1 MLKNA
6 FYCAYTKGRDMKVL
20 VINSG
25 SSSLKY
31 ELFDLYN
38 EASLMSGAVSRIGM
52 DGTEHAF
59 RYGETEASR
68 DIEAADHLTALG
80 TIIEAIVK
88 TEGIPIRSLA
98 DIDAVAH
105 RITHG
110 GSLYRSPVVID
121 QAVIDEIRRLIPLM
135 PLHHPPM
142 LAGIEACQKI
152 FPDVPHVAVFDT
164 AYHRTI
170 PDEAAIYGLP
180 YEVFARGVKRF
191 GFHGNSHEYVALKA
205 AEYLETPLR
214 RLNVISC
221 HLGNGA
227 SVCAIKRGHSIDTS
241 MGFSPLEGLIMGT
254 RVGDLDPG
262 VITYLMHEDKLTVDQ
277 LDDMLNNQGGLAGIS
292 GVSADMREVLAA
304 ADAGNTRALL
314 AIKAFCYRIKRY
326 IGAYHAAL
334 GGADVLIFTGGIG
347 ENSRGIRARSMQ
359 GLEKLGFAVDHVR
372 NDRCVV
378 TEASPVSDI
387 GARFTSVH
395 ILVIATDEELM
406 IARQCAHALDYK
418 RSIRRDIM
426 SVDKR
431 PIRVSV
437 SSRHVHLSR
446 KDTESLFGPGYVLT
460 EKSRLHIDSQ
470 YATRETVNLI
480 GPRGRVDNVRAIGP
494 ERSRTQVE
502 ISRTEEFKLGID
514 APIRESGDLDGTP
527 GIILEGPV
535 GRIEIP
541 EGVICAQRHIHMT
554 PEDADNYGL
563 KDRDT
568 VMVQIEGE
576 RELIFGDVLV
586 RVRPDYKL
594 EMHLD
599 TDEANAADLSPV
611 AQGYIVRIESR

>member
-1 MLKNA
+1 
-6 FYCAYTKGRDMKVL
+6 MKVL

-31 ELFDLYN
+31 ELFDLYT

-52 DGTEHAF
+52 GGAQHT
-59 RYGETEASR
+59 YSWGEKEASVAV
-68 DIEAADHLTALG
+68 EAADHLSAFGL
-80 TIIEAIVK
+80 IIRAIVD
-88 TEGIPIRSLA
+88 TEGVPIQNLSE
-98 DIDAVAH
+98 IDAVAH

-135 PLHHPPM
+135 PLHHPAM
-142 LAGIEACQKI
+142 LAGIEACRKI

-164 AYHRTI
+164 AFHRTI

-180 YEVFARGVKRF
+180 YKVFERGIKRF
-191 GFHGNSHEYVALKA
+191 GFHGNSHEYVAQKA
-205 AEYLETPLR
+205 AAYLEIPLK
-214 RLNVISC
+214 RLNIISC

-227 SVCAIKRGHSIDTS
+227 SVCAIKRGHAIDTS

-262 VITYLMHEDKLTVDQ
+262 VITYLMHEDKLSVDQ
-277 LDDMLNNQGGLAGIS
+277 LDDMLNNQSGLAGIS

-314 AIKAFCYRIKRY
+314 AIKAFCYRVKRY

-334 GGADVLIFTGGIG
+334 GGTDVLIFTGGIG
-347 ENSRGIRARSMQ
+347 ENSRGIRARSVQ
-359 GLEKLGFAVDHVR
+359 GLEKLGFAVDHIR
-372 NDRCVV
+372 NDRCAVNDV
-378 TEASPVSDI
+378 ATVCDI

-395 ILVIATDEELM
+395 ILVVATDEELM
-406 IARQCAHALDYK
+406 IARHCAHALDYK

-426 SVDKR
+426 AVDKR

-437 SSRHVHLSR
+437 SSRHVHLSK
-446 KDTESLFGPGYVLT
+446 KDVEALFGPGHVLT

-470 YATRETVNLI
+470 YASEETVNLI

-527 GIILEGPV
+527 GIILEGPA

-568 VMVQIEGE
+568 VMVRIEGE
-576 RELIFGDVLV
+576 RELIFGDVVV

-594 EMHLD
+594 EMHID
-599 TDEANAADLSPV
+599 TDEANAAELPPV